1 MSARYR
7 STCIINEKHLLDKG
21 GNLDDYLPQL
31 LMVNGVYLLVFDKMS
46 INCQNP
52 VNKCIGYCKNGGTC
66 QLGIDLHVL

>member
-1 MSARYR
+1 
-7 STCIINEKHLLDKG
+7 
-21 GNLDDYLPQL
+21 
-31 LMVNGVYLLVFDKMS
+31 MVNGVYLLVFDKMS